1 MDSLLVSDGQVCHFL
16 SLFAKVDKKE
26 KVAKIHFEKDSVSV
40 IFSVQHL
47 NLTLKLKIG
56 IRETHNSRKPMTYFY
71 HIFESLLGVSLFS
84 SKKATWSNA
93 ILLYLFCVYVTGI
106 LMSIEWKVLL
116 PF

>member
-1 MDSLLVSDGQVCHFL
+1 
-16 SLFAKVDKKE
+16 
-26 KVAKIHFEKDSVSV
+26 
-40 IFSVQHL
+40 
-47 NLTLKLKIG
+47 
-56 IRETHNSRKPMTYFY
+56 MTYFY